1 MFILSKMLVKPTKRW
16 YSLKECVSVKSE
28 KELSSLDSKLAFY
41 IVKRVLL
48 ALFTVFLVITITFF
62 VMKAIPGGP
71 FLSEKSPS
79 PEVMAQ
85 LEAKY
90 GLDKSIFEQYTTY
103 LKGVLQFD
111 FGPSIKNRGRNVTDL
126 ILEGFK
132 TSGKLGIIAA
142 GVAIAF
148 GLTMGALAA
157 VFHDK
162 VLDKVIMVLSTASV
176 AMPSF
181 VIATILLLAF
191 CVKIPIFPSN
201 GSTAAGLV
209 LPVIALSLYPMA
221 YITRLTRSS
230 MLDVLGQDYI
240 RTARAKG
247 VSPVKVIFKHSLKN
261 AVTPVITYV
270 GPMIAYILT
279 GSLVVEQIFV
289 VPGIGKFFFSS
300 IINRDYPM
308 VMGTTIFLA
317 TIMVIMTLIS
327 DICYKIFDPRV
338 DLS

>member
-1 MFILSKMLVKPTKRW
+1 MNV
-16 YSLKECVSVKSE
+16 
-28 KELSSLDSKLAFY
+28 LDSKLALY
-41 IVKRVLL
+41 IVKRLLL
-48 ALFTVFLVITITFF
+48 AVFTVFLIITITFF

-79 PEVMAQ
+79 PEVMAAM
-85 LEAKY
+85 EAKY
-90 GLDKSIFEQYTTY
+90 GLDKPILEQYFTY
-103 LKGVLQFD
+103 LKDLLHGD
-111 FGPSIKNRGRNVTDL
+111 FGPSIKNRGRQVIDL
-126 ILEGFK
+126 IMEGFAVSAK
-132 TSGKLGIIAA
+132 NGLMAA
-142 GVAIAF
+142 GVAIVL
-148 GLTMGALAA
+148 GLVLGATAA
-157 VFHDK
+157 VFHNKWVDK
-162 VLDKVIMVLSTASV
+162 TIMVLSTAFV

-181 VIATILLLAF
+181 VVATILLLIF
-191 CVKIPIFPSN
+191 CITLPIFPAN
-201 GSTAAGLV
+201 GNVSGGLV
-209 LPVIALSLYPMA
+209 LPVISLALYPMS

-247 VSPVKVIFKHSLKN
+247 VSNVKVIFKHSLKN

-279 GSLVVEQIFV
+279 GSLVVEKVFA
-289 VPGIGKFFFSS
+289 VPGLGDFFYSS
-300 IINRDYPM
+300 ITNRDYPM

-317 TIMVIMTLIS
+317 TLMVIMTLLS

>member
-1 MFILSKMLVKPTKRW
+1 M
-16 YSLKECVSVKSE
+16 
-28 KELSSLDSKLAFY
+28 DSKLAFY

-48 ALFTVFLVITITFF
+48 AIFTVFLVITITFF

-103 LKGVLQFD
+103 LKGVLQLD
-111 FGPSIKNRGRNVTDL
+111 FGPSIKTRGRNVTDL
-126 ILEGFK
+126 ILEGFQ

-148 GLTMGALAA
+148 GLTLGALAA

-162 VLDKVIMVLSTASV
+162 VLDKVIMVLSTGSV

-181 VIATILLLAF
+181 VIATILLLVF
-191 CVKIPIFPSN
+191 CVKLPIFPSN

>member
-1 MFILSKMLVKPTKRW
+1 M
-16 YSLKECVSVKSE
+16 
-28 KELSSLDSKLAFY
+28 DSKLAWY

-48 ALFTVFLVITITFF
+48 AVFTVFLVITITFF
-62 VMKAIPGGP
+62 VMRAIPGGP

-90 GLDKSIFEQYTTY
+90 GLDKPLWEQYVTY
-103 LKGVLQFD
+103 LSDLLHGD
-111 FGPSIKNRGRNVTDL
+111 FGPSIKNRGRQVIDL
-126 ILEGFK
+126 ILEGFAISAK
-132 TSGKLGIIAA
+132 NGIIAA
-142 GVAIAF
+142 ACAIVV
-148 GLTMGALAA
+148 GLTLGAIAA
-157 VFHDK
+157 VFHNKWIDK
-162 VLDKVIMVLSTASV
+162 LIMVLTSALV

-181 VIATILLLAF
+181 VIATILLLLF
-191 CVKIPIFPSN
+191 CITWTIFPAN
-201 GSTAAGLV
+201 GNMEGGLV
-209 LPVIALSLYPMA
+209 LPIISLALYPMS

-230 MLDVLGQDYI
+230 MLDVMGQDYI

-247 VSPVKVIFKHSLKN
+247 VSNTKVIFKHALKN

-270 GPMIAYILT
+270 GPMIAFILT
-279 GSLVVEQIFV
+279 GSLVVEKVFA
-289 VPGIGKFFFSS
+289 VPGLGDYFFSS
-300 IINRDYPM
+300 ITNRDYPM

-317 TIMVIMTLIS
+317 TIMVIMTLLS

>member
-1 MFILSKMLVKPTKRW
+1 M
-16 YSLKECVSVKSE
+16 
-28 KELSSLDSKLAFY
+28 DSKLALY

-48 ALFTVFLVITITFF
+48 AIFTVFLVITITFF

-71 FLSEKSPS
+71 FLSEKAATPA
-79 PEVMAQ
+79 VTAA

-90 GLDKSIFEQYTTY
+90 GLDKPIFEQYTTY
-103 LKGVLQFD
+103 LKDVLRLD
-111 FGPSIKNRGRNVTDL
+111 FGPSIKNRGHDVSEL
-126 ILEGFK
+126 LFEGFK
-132 TSGKLGIIAA
+132 VSGRNGLIAA
-142 GVAIAF
+142 AIAITL
-148 GLTMGALAA
+148 GLCLGALAA
-157 VFHDK
+157 VFHNSWIDN
-162 VLDKVIMVLSTASV
+162 VIMVASTACI

-181 VIATILLLAF
+181 VVASILLLLL
-191 CVKIPIFPSN
+191 CVVWPVLP
-201 GSTAAGLV
+201 AAGTSPAGLI
-209 LPVIALSLYPMA
+209 LPIISLSLYPMS

-247 VSPVKVIFKHSLKN
+247 VAPSKVLFKHALKN

-270 GPMIAYILT
+270 GPMIAFILT
-279 GSLVVEQIFV
+279 GSLVVEKIFA
-289 VPGIGKFFFSS
+289 VPGLGKYFFSS

-317 TIMVIMTLIS
+317 VLMVIMTLLS

>member
-1 MFILSKMLVKPTKRW
+1 MNA
-16 YSLKECVSVKSE
+16 
-28 KELSSLDSKLAFY
+28 LDSKLALY

-48 ALFTVFLVITITFF
+48 AIFTIFLVITITFF
-62 VMKAIPGGP
+62 AMKAIPGGP
-71 FLSEKSPS
+71 FLSEKAATPA
-79 PEVMAQ
+79 VTAQ

-90 GLDKSIFEQYTTY
+90 GLDKPIMEQYVTY
-103 LKGVLQFD
+103 LNDVLHFD
-111 FGPSIKNRGRNVTDL
+111 FGPSIKNRGRTVTEL
-126 ILEGFK
+126 MMEGFQ

-142 GVAIAF
+142 CVAIAL

-162 VLDKVIMVLSTASV
+162 WIDKLIMVLSTASV

-181 VIATILLLAF
+181 VIATILLLLF
-191 CVKIPIFPSN
+191 CVALPLFPSN
-201 GSTAAGLV
+201 GSTGAGLV
-209 LPVIALSLYPMA
+209 LPVVALAMYPTA

-230 MLDVLGQDYI
+230 MLDVMGQDYI

-247 VSPVKVIFKHSLKN
+247 VSPTKVIFKHSLKN
-261 AVTPVITYV
+261 SVTPVITYV
-270 GPMIAYILT
+270 GPMIAFILT
-279 GSLVVEQIFV
+279 GSLVVEQIFA
-289 VPGIGKFFFSS
+289 VPGIGKYFFSS

-317 TIMVIMTLIS
+317 TIMVIMNLLS
-327 DICYKIFDPRV
+327 DIAYKIFDPRV

>member
-1 MFILSKMLVKPTKRW
+1 M
-16 YSLKECVSVKSE
+16 
-28 KELSSLDSKLAFY
+28 DSKLAWY

-48 ALFTVFLVITITFF
+48 ALLSIFLVITITFF

-79 PEVMAQ
+79 PAVTAQ
-85 LEAKY
+85 LEEKY
-90 GLDKSIFEQYTTY
+90 GLDKPLFEQYTTY
-103 LKGVLQFD
+103 LEGVLKFD
-111 FGPSIKNRGRNVTDL
+111 FGPSIKMRGRTVAEL
-126 ILEGFK
+126 MIEGFK
-132 TSGKLGIIAA
+132 TSSVLGLAAATIAII
-142 GVAIAF
+142 I
-148 GLTMGALAA
+148 GLALGALAA
-157 VFHDK
+157 VFHNKWIDK
-162 VLDKVIMVLSTASV
+162 LIMVLSTGSV

-181 VIATILLLAF
+181 VIATILLLVF
-191 CVKIPIFPSN
+191 CVQLKIFPAN
-201 GSTAAGLV
+201 GSTTEGLI
-209 LPVIALSLYPMA
+209 LPVISLSLYPMA

-247 VSPVKVIFKHSLKN
+247 VAPSKVIFKHSLKN

-279 GSLVVEQIFV
+279 GSLVVENIFS
-289 VPGIGKFFFSS
+289 VPGIGEYFFSS

-317 TIMVIMTLIS
+317 TIMVIMTLLS
-327 DICYKIFDPRV
+327 DIAYKIFDPRV

>member
-1 MFILSKMLVKPTKRW
+1 M
-16 YSLKECVSVKSE
+16 
-28 KELSSLDSKLAFY
+28 DSKLALY

-48 ALFTVFLVITITFF
+48 AIFTVFLVITITFF

-71 FLSEKSPS
+71 FLSEKAATPA
-79 PEVMAQ
+79 VTAA

-90 GLDKSIFEQYTTY
+90 GLDKPIFEQYTTY
-103 LKGVLQFD
+103 LKDVLRLD
-111 FGPSIKNRGRNVTDL
+111 FGPSIKNRGHDVSEL
-126 ILEGFK
+126 LFEGFK
-132 TSGKLGIIAA
+132 VSGRNGLIAA
-142 GVAIAF
+142 AIAITL
-148 GLTMGALAA
+148 GLCLGALAA
-157 VFHDK
+157 VFHNSWIDN
-162 VLDKVIMVLSTASV
+162 VIMVASTACI

-181 VIATILLLAF
+181 VVASILLLLL
-191 CVKIPIFPSN
+191 CVVWPVLPATGTSP
-201 GSTAAGLV
+201 AGLI
-209 LPVIALSLYPMA
+209 LPIISLSLYPMS

-247 VSPVKVIFKHSLKN
+247 VAPSKVLFKHALKN

-270 GPMIAYILT
+270 GPMIAFILT
-279 GSLVVEQIFV
+279 GSLVVEKIFA
-289 VPGIGKFFFSS
+289 VPGLGKYFFSS

-317 TIMVIMTLIS
+317 VLMVIMTLLS